1 MTEATKQQLRRLLAE
16 AMGKLIVLYE
26 HRPSPIPVK
35 VYRRYLQERWRY
47 YGVDFL
53 SFSFSTRFWLVISE
67 NSKEFDLINR
77 NTELIN
83 FIESELAVFFNQG
96 YIPTGSYIVE
106 SGFTDGTCLFC
117 PQFQSNQSHHILQ
130 RLLEIAIV
138 HGIEEAVLAF
148 DRSSCSE
155 GVHGIFQY
163 VSLVE
168 GIRVEADLQIFE
180 GVRLV
185 PLPSLKTTTTAEEVV
200 QYLPGFPANAF
211 SDQAA
216 SFFGK
221 ALLVIDC
228 PGFSLFH
235 KTPRKPFESGMKT
248 VDLPFQVEEH
258 DFILSNRQEI
268 NDFIGSYF
276 KVLCLVCNSPVQ
288 IDPLGWFLKDD
299 KSIHYHNGTIRTR
312 YPFLERGPFR
322 SSTEAGRSEIDKA
335 MNLYN
340 LLINSD
346 SNIGEK
352 LQIPINRWIR
362 STTSK
367 TFEDKIIDLAI
378 ALESLY
384 LLDRDAESELSFQL
398 RLRASWF
405 LGKDKTRRQALM
417 KDFSN
422 IYDWRSKVVHTGK
435 LPKKTKKTPFTQ
447 REIEEFVENTQDLC
461 RDSIMKILEE
471 GECPDWNN
479 LILG

>member
-1 MTEATKQQLRRLLAE
+1 ME
-16 AMGKLIVLYE
+16 
-26 HRPSPIPVK
+26 
-35 VYRRYLQERWRY
+35 
-47 YGVDFL
+47 
-53 SFSFSTRFWLVISE
+53 LVS
-67 NSKEFDLINR
+67 
-77 NTELIN
+77 
-83 FIESELAVFFNQG
+83 
-96 YIPTGSYIVE
+96 
-106 SGFTDGTCLFC
+106 FC
-117 PQFQSNQSHHILQ
+117 PQFRSNQLHHILA

-138 HGIEEAVLAF
+138 HGIEEAILAF
-148 DRSSCSE
+148 DRSLCSE
-155 GVHGIFQY
+155 GVHGFFQY
-163 VSLVE
+163 VALVE
-168 GIRVEADLQIFE
+168 GLKIETEIQIFE

-185 PLPSLKTTTTAEEVV
+185 PLPSLKTTTMAEEVV
-200 QYLPGFPANAF
+200 QYLPGFPFNAF
-211 SDQAA
+211 VDQTD

-221 ALLVIDC
+221 TLLVIDR
-228 PGFSLFH
+228 PGFSIFH
-235 KTPRKPFESGMKT
+235 KPLRKRFESGMKI

-258 DFILSNRQEI
+258 DVILSNRKEVS
-268 NDFIGSYF
+268 DFIESFYQ
-276 KVLCLVCNSPVQ
+276 VLCLVCNSPVQ
-288 IDPLGWFLKDD
+288 IDSLGWFLEDYKC
-299 KSIHYHNGTIRTR
+299 IHAHSGMIMTR
-312 YPFLERGPFR
+312 HPFLERGPFG
-322 SSTEAGRSEIDKA
+322 SSVEAGHPEIDKA
-335 MNLYN
+335 KYLYD

-384 LLDRDAESELSFQL
+384 LLDRDGESELSFQL

-405 LGKDKTRRQALM
+405 LGKDKTRRQTLM

-447 REIEEFVENTQDLC
+447 REIEEFIEKTQDLC